1 MPLFIVE
8 NGFGAVD
15 QRQADGTVNDHYR
28 IDYFASHIREMK
40 KAVVEDGVD
49 LMGYTPWGCIDL
61 VSAGT
66 GEMKKR
72 HGMIYVDKDNEGKG
86 TLERIR
92 KASFYWYR
100 DLIANNGENI

>member
-49 LMGYTPWGCIDL
+49 LMATPRGAALTWFL
-61 VSAGT
+61 P
-66 GEMKKR
+66 EQ
-72 HGMIYVDKDNEGKG
+72 GK
-86 TLERIR
+86 
-92 KASFYWYR
+92 
-100 DLIANNGENI
+100 

>member
-1 MPLFIVE
+1 MLNHEIWSATLISIHPNGDGKLIRQGYVIHSTGSGDHFQLPLFIVE

-49 LMGYTPWGCIDL
+49 FNWLHPVGL
-61 VSAGT
+61 
-66 GEMKKR
+66 
-72 HGMIYVDKDNEGKG
+72 H
-86 TLERIR
+86 
-92 KASFYWYR
+92 
-100 DLIANNGENI
+100 